1 MLRLVDRH
9 RAVQVK
15 RFPRGG
21 DPDAAAPAQCAAK
34 KIAKAAGFQQFR
46 PSGFCRPLSD
56 CAAHCECPGDR
67 GAGDC
72 YPLASRWVSLVL
84 AMEVGISRWQTD
96 GGARNSPADP
106 RHERG
111 QPAVG
116 RSADPWRTPQT
127 WHRCSA
133 NLGRQIHGKAFLRNH
148 ADGIASIDLFVVPT
162 LSLRLLYGLLI
173 LSHGRRQIL
182 WLGVTA
188 HPSAE
193 WIARQLT
200 EAEVHHPQSRSRLRR
215 DIQTAASRDGHSR
228 PANCAP
234 LAMAEWPYGTAD

>member
-34 KIAKAAGFQQFR
+34 KIAKAAGFQQLR

-193 WIARQLT
+193 WIG
-200 EAEVHHPQSRSRLRR
+200 
-215 DIQTAASRDGHSR
+215 I
-228 PANCAP
+228 
-234 LAMAEWPYGTAD
+234 